1 MKINLGHDCGSFAQP
16 SQGPA
21 KLSSL
26 MQASV
31 GGGPSILGSE
41 FLQPLKPGGGQDFRD
56 EPAQN
61 RLAEAG
67 TRGLQAQPLLGYHL
81 AHAPEVLCP
90 YRVLKSRRSLSFW
103 AHSSLPSK
111 TTRMFKAMLTSVLF
125 SIQAM
130 SELLLL
136 ISVLQRWSCSPG
148 LLESN
153 SPVPSIPTDRT
164 SRAEC
169 GAKKNPSDLGI

>member
-1 MKINLGHDCGSFAQP
+1 MWFFHPTLSGSCKVVQSHAGQCW
-16 SQGPA
+16 
-21 KLSSL
+21 
-26 MQASV
+26 
-31 GGGPSILGSE
+31 GGPSILGSE

-61 RLAEAG
+61 RRDEAG
-67 TRGLQAQPLLGYHL
+67 TRGLQAQPLLGYQL
-81 AHAPEVLCP
+81 AHAPEVLHP
-90 YRVLKSRRSLSFW
+90 YRVLKRRRSLSFW

-111 TTRMFKAMLTSVLF
+111 TTRMFEAMLTSVLF

-153 SPVPSIPTDRT
+153 SPGPSI
-164 SRAEC
+164 
-169 GAKKNPSDLGI
+169 G